1 MTKPVIEDLFSVP
14 LYSEELNL
22 NTNIITKYCLSMK
35 KTLNTSTIS
44 NIGGWQSSPLTGE
57 HKPLNT
63 LLISILN
70 AAKRYQDTFQYKHP
84 LVINTLWININKEK
98 DYNLEHNHPNSVIS
112 GVYYVKAH
120 KDSGDLVLSHP
131 ASIAMEYD
139 WSGKNL
145 KKYNKYNSPMWKI
158 PPIENRL
165 LLFPSW
171 LLHSVRP
178 NLNKNKNRISI
189 SFNLCI

>member
-70 AAKRYQDTFQYKHP
+70 AAKLYQDTFQYKHP
-84 LVINTLWININKEK
+84 LVINTLWININQEK
-98 DYNLEHNHPNSVIS
+98 DYNLEHNHPNSVMS
-112 GVYYVKAH
+112 GVYYVKAQ
-120 KDSGDLVLSHP
+120 KNSGDLVLSHP

-139 WSGKNL
+139 WSGRNL

>member
-1 MTKPVIEDLFSVP
+1 MIEDLFSVP
-14 LYSEELNL
+14 LYSEKLNL
-22 NTNIITKYCLSMK
+22 NTNIISKYCLSIK
-35 KTLNTSTIS
+35 KTLNTSTVS
-44 NIGGWQSSPLTGE
+44 NVGGWQSPLLTGE
-57 HKPLNT
+57 HKPLNI
-63 LLISILN
+63 LFISILN

-84 LVINTLWININKEK
+84 LILNSLWININQEK
-98 DYNLEHNHPNSVIS
+98 DYNIEHNHPNSVIS
-112 GVYYVKAH
+112 GVYYVKAN
-120 KDSGDLVLSHP
+120 KNSGDLVLSHP
-131 ASIAMEYD
+131 ASISMEYD

-158 PPIENRL
+158 PPVENRL
-165 LLFPSW
+165 ILFPSW

>member
-14 LYSEELNL
+14 LYSEQLNL

-70 AAKRYQDTFQYKHP
+70 AAKLYQDTFQYKHP
-84 LVINTLWININKEK
+84 LVINTLWININQEK
-98 DYNLEHNHPNSVIS
+98 DYNLEHNHPNSVMS
-112 GVYYVKAH
+112 GVYYVKAQ
-120 KDSGDLVLSHP
+120 KNSGDLVLSHP

-139 WSGKNL
+139 WSGRNL